1 METGKKITIASLLL
15 LSAISFNGTS
25 IGADLPAPAPAPSG
39 SASGSPFKVPAI
51 IQPEFPSQGPP
62 QLADTQVEEDI
73 LLKLPSRSEL
83 MPVGANLPVIRLEA
97 SYNQPI
103 SLKDVVNFAALYNLQ
118 IGISA
123 EQMQSQKWLLVG
135 ALGRYAPDA
144 LMSYR
149 TQFLAGSTLVSGI
162 IPVSFATPNV
172 NANAGYRFYGFQGGR
187 VLFGALQSKH
197 NFLASKSALR
207 GTINDVLLLVTR
219 QYYDLVR
226 AQSFLEIRVRAVETS
241 RAQLTLNKQLENAG
255 TGTYF
260 NVLQADTQLAQDELN
275 LLRQE
280 VAFRTAAI
288 ALAKT
293 LNLDMSAN
301 LMTID
306 TKVRKVRLVDPSLD
320 INALMRI
327 AIKYRPE
334 LKQYEELRL
343 AARRNIQVQA
353 APLYPQM
360 QFFGSY
366 TGNGATLGPGYR
378 VQPGSFSVVPL
389 TSLGALGS
397 ATGGAT
403 GAALGGVSTSSGAG
417 PGFAAGAAT
426 GLGPSP
432 VFAAGEVFNPPR
444 IVKRQMRKSY
454 NIGIEVDWNYFN
466 CGIPDVGNV
475 QSARHIARQALLQAN
490 QQFLNVL
497 EQVRTSYL
505 NSLISER
512 EVDVTSRAVASSSEQ
527 LRLARVRL
535 ANGVGTNID
544 VLQAQQVWTNSLI
557 NKADA
562 ILRFNT
568 AQAQLLHDIG
578 IISTDTLT
586 SGRLAKE

>member
-1 METGKKITIASLLL
+1 MGTYDRNRNLALACLATLALAV
-15 LSAISFNGTS
+15 LSGATS
-25 IGADLPAPAPAPSG
+25 GAADLQGAEAPSG
-39 SASGSPFKVPAI
+39 SAGTPPFPGVSPV
-51 IQPEFPSQGPP
+51 IQPQFPAQGPP
-62 QLADTQVEEDI
+62 QLSDTRVEEDI
-73 LLKLPSRSEL
+73 ALKLPARSEL

-97 SYNQPI
+97 SYNQPVC
-103 SLKDVVNFAALYNLQ
+103 LKDVVNFAALYNLQ
-118 IGISA
+118 IGVSR
-123 EQMQSQKWLLVG
+123 EQMLAQKWLLVG
-135 ALGRYAPDA
+135 ALGRFAPDA
-144 LMSYR
+144 LMTYR
-149 TQFLAGSTLVSGI
+149 TQFLAGSTLIQGI
-162 IPVSFATPNV
+162 IPASFATPNAF
-172 NANAGYRFYGFQGGR
+172 ANAGFRYYGFQGGR
-187 VLFGALQSKH
+187 VLFSALQAKH
-197 NFLASKSALR
+197 NFLAAKSGLG
-207 GTINDVLLLVTR
+207 GTINDVLLLVAK

-241 RAQLTLNKQLENAG
+241 RAQLVLNKQLENAG

-288 ALAKT
+288 ALART

-301 LMTID
+301 LMTVD
-306 TKVRKVRLVDPSLD
+306 TKVQKVRLIDPDMD
-320 INALMRI
+320 INALMRM

-334 LKQYEELRL
+334 LKQFEQLRL

-360 QFFGSY
+360 QFCGSY

-378 VQPGSFSVVPL
+378 VQPGSFSIVPL
-389 TSLGALGS
+389 AGSLAGS
-397 ATGGAT
+397 T
-403 GAALGGVSTSSGAG
+403 LSGAG
-417 PGFAAGAAT
+417 SGGI
-426 GLGPSP
+426 SP
-432 VFAAGEVFNPPR
+432 VGAVFNPPKLA
-444 IVKRQMRKSY
+444 KRQMRQSY
-454 NIGIEVDWNYFN
+454 NIGIQVDWNYFSL
-466 CGIPDVGNV
+466 GIPDLANV
-475 QSARHIARQALLQAN
+475 QAAKHTARQAMLQAN
-490 QQFLNVL
+490 QIFLNVL
-497 EQVRTSYL
+497 EQVRTAYL

-568 AQAQLLHDIG
+568 AQAQLLRDIG
-578 IISTDTLT
+578 VISTETLT
-586 SGRLAKE
+586 SGKLAKE